1 LLHGSRPVR
10 RVGIVLLTGI
20 GDVVHGLPLAND
32 IKRRTPGTEVVW
44 VAEPAPAEVLRHHPA
59 VDHVVVFDKRA
70 GARGVVQLLRELSA
84 LRCDISINCMRYAKS
99 IWPVL
104 GLRAPVR
111 LGLARDKTRDGVHW
125 LATHTLPEGPWEHTQ
140 DIFLRFREALGVPAD
155 DPVEWQVSFSDE
167 EEAAAE
173 HWRRDLLAATPQ
185 PEGSRPLIGL
195 VLASANAAKDWPAE
209 AYAALADPLVER
221 FGALPVLIGG
231 PSSREREVADL
242 VMSQARHR
250 VVDALG
256 PSVREMMWRVR
267 EVDLLISPDTG
278 PLHLA
283 HALGTPVVGLFG
295 HTNPARVGPWRDSRD
310 LVVDRYF
317 DAGEAWQAALY
328 TPRHGRMEQISVDDV
343 LEAAGRALDA
353 EGRAHEAKGPASS

>member
-1 LLHGSRPVR
+1 MR

-32 IKRRTPGTEVVW
+32 IKRHAPGTEVVW

-59 VDHVVVFDKRA
+59 VDQVVVFDKSA
-70 GARGVVQLLRELSA
+70 GARGVVKLLRDLRA

-125 LATHTLPEGPWEHTQ
+125 LATDTLPEGPWEHTQ
-140 DIFLRFREALGVPAD
+140 DIFLRFRGELGVPAD
-155 DPVEWQVSFSDE
+155 DPVQWHVSFSDD

-173 HWRRDLLAATPQ
+173 QWRSDMLAKAPPREGTP
-185 PEGSRPLIGL
+185 PHEGARPLVGL
-195 VLASANAAKDWPAE
+195 VLASANAAKDWPAT
-209 AYAALADPLVER
+209 AYAALVDALVER
-221 FGALPVLIGG
+221 FGALPVLVGG
-231 PSSREREVADL
+231 PSPRERQVADF
-242 VMSQARHR
+242 VMAQARHR

-256 PSVREMMWRVR
+256 PSVRDMMWRVR
-267 EVDLLISPDTG
+267 DVDLLISPDTG

-310 LVVDRYF
+310 LVVDRYY
-317 DAGEAWQAALY
+317 DADEPWQAALY
-328 TPRHGRMEQISVDDV
+328 MPRHGRMEQIPVDDV

-353 EGRAHEAKGPASS
+353 NEPRVS